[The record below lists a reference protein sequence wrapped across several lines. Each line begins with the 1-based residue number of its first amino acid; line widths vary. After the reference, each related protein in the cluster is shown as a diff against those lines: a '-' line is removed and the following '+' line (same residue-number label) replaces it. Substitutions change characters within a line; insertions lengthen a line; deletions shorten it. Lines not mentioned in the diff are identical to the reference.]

1 VARRPS
7 RRNAEVRSRSR
18 RRVGAG
24 LRHTLLT
31 EGLAAFSVRQG
42 EVGAVMARRGA
53 GEPVVV
59 VQLAVGVGFSPFS
72 SGSTLTYSSR
82 RPSRWR
88 MR

>member
-1 VARRPS
+1 M
-7 RRNAEVRSRSR
+7 
-18 RRVGAG
+18 
-24 LRHTLLT
+24 LLT

-42 EVGAVMARRGA
+42 EVEAVTAQRGA

-59 VQLAVGVGFSPFS
+59 VQLAVGVSFSPFS
-72 SGSTLTYSSR
+72 SGSTSTYSFW